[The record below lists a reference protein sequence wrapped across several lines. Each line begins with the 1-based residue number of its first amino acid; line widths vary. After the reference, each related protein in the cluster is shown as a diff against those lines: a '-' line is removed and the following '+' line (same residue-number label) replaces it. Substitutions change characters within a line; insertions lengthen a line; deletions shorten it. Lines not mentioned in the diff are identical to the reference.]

1 MSKKIFHDPDPAETK
16 DWLESLE
23 GVIEHEGNQKTD
35 YLLSELTQA
44 ARSKGVTTS
53 PPGGVISPISI
64 LQI

>member
-1 MSKKIFHDPDPAETK
+1 MSKKIFFHDPDPAETK

-53 PPGGVISPISI
+53 PGS
-64 LQI
+64 